1 MSLSEYRV
9 PEFFLKKFE
18 KTVTK
23 TAGAVRPLPLI
34 FLKKEMESVYQS
46 QMKSVFC
53 SDRKPLQVK
62 RYKRLL
68 GNFKRF
74 QCVLVHV

>member
-9 PEFFLKKFE
+9 PEIFLKKFE

-34 FLKKEMESVYQS
+34 FLKKEM
-46 QMKSVFC
+46 KSVFC
-53 SDRKPLQVK
+53 SDRKSLQVK